1 MARSPVHLALK
12 MSPEREQ
19 KTKQQLQQ
27 LGFTTEVV
35 NPERLL
41 DVLPRIEL
49 LIIGRPPQIDWSAA
63 ARLRLIHV
71 AGSGV
76 DPLLPARGLR
86 PEVTITNS
94 RGAHADLVRDHAI
107 ASLLALFRDLPRAHA
122 QQARREWR
130 SYPTQSVAGKRLCIV
145 GLGEVGA
152 RIAKVAHALGMRVT
166 GVCRTPRQVPGTELV
181 VGVSRLVEIIS
192 TADAVVVCVPLTSQT
207 RGLFNAEVLA
217 ALPPGARLVNVS
229 RGSVVDEAALEVA
242 LRAGRL
248 TAAVDVFEAEPL
260 PTTSSLWDCP
270 GLLVTPHIA
279 GFAADYMDGVIA
291 AFAAAALAL
300 EAGELPPTVVSRE
313 HEY

>member
-1 MARSPVHLALK
+1 

-19 KTKQQLQQ
+19 KTKQQLEQH
-27 LGFTTEVV
+27 GFATEVL
-35 NPERLL
+35 NPEQLL

-49 LIIGRPPQIDWSAA
+49 LVLGRPPRIDWSAA

-94 RGAHADLVRDHAI
+94 RGAHAELVRDHAI
-107 ASLLALFRDLPRAHA
+107 ASLLALFREFPRAHA

-145 GLGEVGA
+145 GLGEIGA
-152 RIAKVAHALGMRVT
+152 RIAAVAHALGMRVS
-166 GVCRTPRQVPGTELV
+166 GVCRTPREVPGTELV
-181 VGVSRLVEIIS
+181 VGIPQLVEVLS
-192 TADAVVVCVPLTSQT
+192 TADAVVLCVPLTSQT

-217 ALPPGARLVNVS
+217 ALPTGARLVNVS
-229 RGSVVDEAALEVA
+229 RGAVVDEAALEVA

-248 TAAVDVFEAEPL
+248 TAALDVFEAEPL
-260 PTTSSLWDCP
+260 PSTSSLWDCP

-279 GFAADYMDGVIA
+279 GFATDYMDGVIA
-291 AFAAAALAL
+291 AFVAATLAL

-313 HEY
+313 YQY